1 MYLELHSRSAFS
13 FLEAASLPEALA
25 GWCAEL
31 GMPAMALLDRDGIY
45 GAPRFH
51 LAGQKAGVKA
61 HIGSEVTVRADEV
74 SRFAFRV
81 SRSHSERKI
90 LPKCG
95 TAELPNYAAT
105 ENQFGSSAIRQFGN
119 DFEPRCAPCEL
130 GRAQRAL
137 AIHDGGFAR
146 ESRNANCES
155 QTWNLETS
163 KLDFFRLPLL
173 VRERSGYQNLCRL
186 ITRMKL
192 RAPKYP
198 LESHPETIAATT
210 AEELAEFSR
219 GLICLTGG

>member
-61 HIGSEVTVRADEV
+61 HIGSEVTVRA
-74 SRFAFRV
+74 
-81 SRSHSERKI
+81 
-90 LPKCG
+90 
-95 TAELPNYAAT
+95 
-105 ENQFGSSAIRQFGN
+105 IRQFGN

-155 QTWNLETS
+155 QTWNFETS

-186 ITRMKL
+186 ITRMK
-192 RAPKYP
+192 
-198 LESHPETIAATT
+198 
-210 AEELAEFSR
+210 
-219 GLICLTGG
+219 